1 MAKVTGTADPTT
13 STHTLISALI
23 AETFGTF
30 VLVFGTIGTALFFAP
45 VAGPLPVALAIGL
58 SVLVAI
64 YSVGH
69 ISGGHFNPAV
79 TLGLALAGRFSWS
92 RVWQYVVAQ
101 VLGGVVASSILF
113 LIATGGP
120 RSFAR
125 DAAEGGFASNGFGE
139 HSPAGFGLL
148 AVIITEVVLTAVFL
162 FVILSV
168 TDVRNTTSLS
178 PLVIGF
184 TLVVIHLVAIP
195 ISNASVNPARSIAT
209 AIYGGPD
216 ALAQLI
222 VFILAPALGAAIAG
236 VTYSLLFARDTVT
249 TVVATSPATT
259 KTVTGK

>member
-13 STHTLISALI
+13 TVHSLISTLI
-23 AETFGTF
+23 AEAFGTF
-30 VLVFGTIGTALFFAP
+30 LLVFGVIGTAIFFAP
-45 VAGPLPVALAIGL
+45 TQGPLPVALAIGL
-58 SVLVAI
+58 TVLVAI
-64 YSVGH
+64 YAVGH

-79 TLGLALAGRFSWS
+79 TLGLAIAGRFGWG

-101 VLGGVVASSILF
+101 VVGGVVASSILY

-120 RSFAR
+120 KGYAKEV
-125 DAAEGGFASNGFGE
+125 AEGGFASNGFGDQ
-139 HSPAGFGLL
+139 SPAGFTLL

-184 TLVVIHLVAIP
+184 TLTVIHLVAIP

-216 ALAQLI
+216 ALAQLV
-222 VFILAPALGAAIAG
+222 VFILAPTLGAAIAG
-236 VTYSLLFARDTVT
+236 VTYKLLFARDK
-249 TVVATSPATT
+249 VAVAS
-259 KTVTGK
+259 

>member
-13 STHTLISALI
+13 TVHSLISTLI
-23 AETFGTF
+23 AEAFGTF
-30 VLVFGTIGTALFFAP
+30 LLVFGVIGTAIFFAP
-45 VAGPLPVALAIGL
+45 TQGPFPVAIAIGL
-58 SVLVAI
+58 TVLVAI
-64 YSVGH
+64 YAVGH

-79 TLGLALAGRFSWS
+79 TLGLAIAGRFGWS

-101 VLGGVVASSILF
+101 VVGGVVASSILY

-120 RSFAR
+120 KGYAKEV
-125 DAAEGGFASNGFGE
+125 AEGGFASNGFGDQ
-139 HSPAGFGLL
+139 SPAGFTLL

-184 TLVVIHLVAIP
+184 TLTVIHLVAIP

-236 VTYSLLFARDTVT
+236 VTYKLLFARDK
-249 TVVATSPATT
+249 VAVASS
-259 KTVTGK
+259 

>member
-13 STHTLISALI
+13 TVHSLISTLI
-23 AETFGTF
+23 AEAFGTF
-30 VLVFGTIGTALFFAP
+30 LLVFGVIGTAIFFAP
-45 VAGPLPVALAIGL
+45 TQGPLPVALAIGL
-58 SVLVAI
+58 TVLVAI
-64 YSVGH
+64 YAVGH

-79 TLGLALAGRFSWS
+79 TLGLAIAGRFGWG

-101 VLGGVVASSILF
+101 VVGGVVASSILY

-120 RSFAR
+120 KGYAKEV
-125 DAAEGGFASNGFGE
+125 AEGGFASNGFGDQ
-139 HSPAGFGLL
+139 SPAGFTLL

-184 TLVVIHLVAIP
+184 TLTVIHLVAIP

-216 ALAQLI
+216 ALAQLV

-236 VTYSLLFARDTVT
+236 VTYKLLFARDK
-249 TVVATSPATT
+249 VAVAS
-259 KTVTGK
+259 

>member
-1 MAKVTGTADPTT
+1 MAKVTGTAEPTT
-13 STHTLISALI
+13 APHSLISTLI
-23 AETFGTF
+23 AEAFGTF
-30 VLVFGTIGTALFFAP
+30 VLVFGVIGTALFFAP
-45 VAGPLPVALAIGL
+45 TQGALPVALAIGL

-64 YSVGH
+64 YAVGH

-79 TLGLALAGRFSWS
+79 TLGLALAGRFPWT

-101 VLGGVVASSILF
+101 ILGGIVASSILF

-120 RSFAR
+120 KGFAA
-125 DAAEGGFASNGFGE
+125 DAVAGGFASNGFGDQ
-139 HSPAGFGLL
+139 SPGHFGLL

-168 TDVRNTTSLS
+168 TDVRNTTVLS
-178 PLVIGF
+178 PLVIGL
-184 TLVVIHLVAIP
+184 TLTVIHLIAIP

-222 VFILAPALGAAIAG
+222 VFILAPLLGAALAG
-236 VTYSLLFARDTVT
+236 VTYKLLFAR
-249 TVVATSPATT
+249 AA
-259 KTVTGK
+259 

>member
-13 STHTLISALI
+13 TVHSLISTLI
-23 AETFGTF
+23 AEAFGTF
-30 VLVFGTIGTALFFAP
+30 LLVFGVIGTAIFFAP
-45 VAGPLPVALAIGL
+45 TQGPLPVALAIGL
-58 SVLVAI
+58 TVLVAI
-64 YSVGH
+64 YAVGH

-79 TLGLALAGRFSWS
+79 TLGLAIAGRFGWS

-101 VLGGVVASSILF
+101 VVGGVVASSILY

-120 RSFAR
+120 KGYAKEV
-125 DAAEGGFASNGFGE
+125 AEGGFASNGFGDQ
-139 HSPAGFGLL
+139 SPAGFTLL

-184 TLVVIHLVAIP
+184 TLTVIHLVAIP

-222 VFILAPALGAAIAG
+222 VFIIAPLLGAALAG
-236 VTYSLLFARDTVT
+236 VTYKLLFDRELS
-249 TVVATSPATT
+249 VAA
-259 KTVTGK
+259 